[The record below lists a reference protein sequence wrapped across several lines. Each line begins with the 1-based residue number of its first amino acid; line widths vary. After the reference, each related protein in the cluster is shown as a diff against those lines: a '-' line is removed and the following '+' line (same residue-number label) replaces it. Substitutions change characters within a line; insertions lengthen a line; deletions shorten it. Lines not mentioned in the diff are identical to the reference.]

1 MVKIRLWGLAAAVL
15 LLGGTWWLFGG
26 DRDLRKI
33 TRQSERLAAAL
44 HKAPGDGLLGLATRS
59 HDIAGFFA
67 SKVTLTPGEPLP
79 SIQSRDEL
87 VTLVATTLHAASR
100 LEVNILDSELSWVE
114 PHQKAAMRVAVEVTV
129 EGQGERQK
137 LMHTY
142 DVTWIRE
149 EECWVIASACVS
161 ESIRRPAGSDH

>member
-1 MVKIRLWGLAAAVL
+1 M
-15 LLGGTWWLFGG
+15 
-26 DRDLRKI
+26 
-33 TRQSERLAAAL
+33 
-44 HKAPGDGLLGLATRS
+44 H
-59 HDIAGFFA
+59 
-67 SKVTLTPGEPLP
+67 
-79 SIQSRDEL
+79 
-87 VTLVATTLHAASR
+87 
-100 LEVNILDSELSWVE
+100 ILDSEVNWVE

-149 EECWVIASACVS
+149 EERWVIASAYVS

>member
-1 MVKIRLWGLAAAVL
+1 MVKIWLWSLAVAIL
-15 LLGGTWWLFGG
+15 LLAGAMWLFGG

-33 TRQSERLAAAL
+33 TRQSERLAATL
-44 HKAPGDGLLGLATRS
+44 HKAPDDGLLGLATRS
-59 HDIAGFFA
+59 RDIAGFFA
-67 SKVTLTPGEPLP
+67 SKITLTPGEPLP

-100 LEVNILDSELSWVE
+100 LEVNILDSEVNWVE

-149 EECWVIASACVS
+149 EERWVIASAYVS